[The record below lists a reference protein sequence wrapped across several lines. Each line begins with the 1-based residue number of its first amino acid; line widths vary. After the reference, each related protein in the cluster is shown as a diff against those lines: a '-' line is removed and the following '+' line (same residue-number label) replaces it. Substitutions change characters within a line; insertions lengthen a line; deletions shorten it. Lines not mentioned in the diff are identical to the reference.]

1 MALVRLDDLGNLYIR
16 LLEGEAPGGIPL
28 LAVSGGSHWV
38 REIAEVASRA
48 GGADGRVEARWLDEA
63 LEKLGD
69 HAYPLALDHSLTSE
83 RVRRI
88 LGWTLSAP
96 SVFEELEGGS
106 YS

>member
-1 MALVRLDDLGNLYIR
+1 M
-16 LLEGEAPGGIPL
+16 
-28 LAVSGGSHWV
+28 AVSDGPHRA
-38 REIAEVASRA
+38 REIAEAASRA
-48 GGADGRVEARWLDEA
+48 GGADGRVEARRLDEA

-69 HAYPLALDHSLTSE
+69 HAYALALDYSLTSE